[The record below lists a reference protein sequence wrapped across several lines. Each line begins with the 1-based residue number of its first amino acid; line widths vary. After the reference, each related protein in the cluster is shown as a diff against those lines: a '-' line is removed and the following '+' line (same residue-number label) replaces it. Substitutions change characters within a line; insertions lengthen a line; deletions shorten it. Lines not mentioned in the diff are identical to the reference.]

1 MRKEL
6 AKIELFSGTATRGSR
21 KGQKYEYVRA
31 TLKATSSNWLANNK
45 SREDYLFVLNNDLV
59 AIFKDFIAKKNGGNL
74 EAEENAVLPDQ
85 YRFINNVFR
94 VRVPLNA
101 KYVRVYEQEVKDS
114 TTGKVLHRKGDVYKT
129 ELGSVMVYDA
139 LEVLAVKVE
148 DEDTGEMYWVDSPER
163 IAQRILAR
171 NYKLLEPASSAGGS
185 GGDAADDEPGGEEAP
200 ASTGEKAFDEMSP
213 EELRAKLAE
222 VNQNK

>member
-6 AKIELFSGTATRGSR
+6 AKVELVKGTAQRGSH
-21 KGQKYEYVRA
+21 KGQVYEYIRA

-45 SREDYLFVLNNDLV
+45 TREDYLFIMNNDLV
-59 AIFKDFIAKKNGGNL
+59 AIFKDFIAKKNGGNF
-74 EAEENAVLPDQ
+74 EGEENQTLPDQ

-101 KYVRVYEQEVKDS
+101 KYVRVYEQDQKDS
-114 TTGKVLHRKGDVYKT
+114 QGRVLHKKGDVYKT

-171 NYKLLEPASSAGGS
+171 NYKLLEPASSAGTG
-185 GGDAADDEPGGEEAP
+185 AADEDEPGEETAP
-200 ASTGEKAFDEMSP
+200 ITSGEKALDEMSP
-213 EELRAKLAE
+213 EELKAKLAE
-222 VNQNK
+222 LNAAK

>member
-6 AKIELFSGTATRGSR
+6 SKVELIKGTAQRGSH
-21 KGQKYEYVRA
+21 KGQGYEYIRA

-45 SREDYLFVLNNDLV
+45 TREDYLFIMNNDLV

-74 EAEENAVLPDQ
+74 ESEENAVLPDQ

-101 KYVRVYEQEVKDS
+101 KYVRVYEQDQKDAQ
-114 TTGKVLHRKGDVYKT
+114 GRVLHKKGEVYKT

-171 NYKLLEPASSAGGS
+171 NYRLLEPANEPGNS
-185 GGDAADDEPGGEEAP
+185 GGDAADDEPGSAEAP
-200 ASTGEKAFDEMSP
+200 KTAAEKSLDEMSP
-213 EELRAKLAE
+213 EELKAKLAAMNE
-222 VNQNK
+222 AK

>member
-6 AKIELFSGTATRGSR
+6 AKVELIKGTATRGSH
-21 KGQKYEYVRA
+21 KGQGYEYIRA

-45 SREDYLFVLNNDLV
+45 TREDYLFIMNNDLV

-74 EAEENAVLPDQ
+74 EAEENATLPDQ

-101 KYVRVYEQEVKDS
+101 KYVRVYEQDVKDAAS
-114 TTGKVLHRKGDVYKT
+114 GRILHKKGEVYKT
-129 ELGSVMVYDA
+129 ELGSIMVYDA

-171 NYKLLEPASSAGGS
+171 NYKLLEPSSSAGGAS
-185 GGDAADDEPGGEEAP
+185 DEPEPGEEHAP
-200 ASTGEKAFDEMSP
+200 ESTGEKALDEMSP
-213 EELRAKLAE
+213 EELKAKLAAL
-222 VNQNK
+222 NQQ